1 MQLEGREIPCCTC
14 CSPLQ
19 VGLLLH
25 SGNDAEI
32 SLSKRKVGGCGWC
45 ADTNE
50 SYETEPIASIT
61 GGYAGTDKTF
71 DSHSVYWG
79 VATILFG
86 FIVFVVDI
94 EFGGGFDYY
103 IPGPLILLIG
113 FILVA
118 KGCCAP
124 QRATVTLYTSGTEPT
139 WRGPRVRTLT
149 LPLCNKSACGSPA
162 AEKFEEAKH
171 FVATVLARARATRA
185 IKTLGGHTGHPGG
198 FGDESG
204 L

>member
-86 FIVFVVDI
+86 FIVFGLDAVGVWRRLRLLHS
-94 EFGGGFDYY
+94 
-103 IPGPLILLIG
+103 GPAHLAHRLHSRGKGLLRSTARDG
-113 FILVA
+113 HAVHERDGA
-118 KGCCAP
+118 
-124 QRATVTLYTSGTEPT
+124 Y
-139 WRGPRVRTLT
+139 
-149 LPLCNKSACGSPA
+149 
-162 AEKFEEAKH
+162 
-171 FVATVLARARATRA
+171 LARP
-185 IKTLGGHTGHPGG
+185 TGP
-198 FGDESG
+198 DADPSALQQVCVREPSRRKV
-204 L
+204 